1 MLVYGM
7 LFEPYFFKYTSGQLL
22 LEEHW
27 ISLKMAPIS
36 FSVNVSNA
44 SYQNEFSLLNFRW
57 GTNEL
62 PEGYLLFNL
71 YIRNLFY
78 EINNLEYPSSSGD
91 TTPYTCLPD
100 VISTLAKFWKASNKH
115 LPYRGEK
122 TRGKVTNFRTLVPK
136 FPPD

>member
-7 LFEPYFFKYTSGQLL
+7 LFEPYFFKYTSGKLL

-62 PEGYLLFNL
+62 PEGATVGHL
-71 YIRNLFY
+71 
-78 EINNLEYPSSSGD
+78 
-91 TTPYTCLPD
+91 CL
-100 VISTLAKFWKASNKH
+100 IFT
-115 LPYRGEK
+115 Y
-122 TRGKVTNFRTLVPK
+122 VTSFMK
-136 FPPD
+136 